1 MTSHSDVYV
10 QVNVY
15 LNLPTNTSLDGLTR
29 TQSSVNGVLY
39 LHVPQ
44 PLIQTTKYFTNTPE
58 IKHSFVWNR
67 NQSLG
72 FHQIS
77 PTNLHTFPKT
87 NWCLNR
93 KQSAGEFYTQGLP
106 CGLSPTNFQK
116 CHYCKLLKNGLKY
129 VSERPR
135 INCNPPGFPKTCSV
149 SAVSLFCRKIQSWS
163 FTAYLDFKSKKKP
176 QNTKGFTRELAKYLE
191 TNIENDDIRGV
202 LWGPRI
208 SY

>member
-58 IKHSFVWNR
+58 IKHSFIWNR

-77 PTNLHTFPKT
+77 PTNLHTFSKT

-106 CGLSPTNFQK
+106 CGLSPANFQK
-116 CHYCKLLKNGLKY
+116 CHHCKLLKIGL
-129 VSERPR
+129 
-135 INCNPPGFPKTCSV
+135 
-149 SAVSLFCRKIQSWS
+149 
-163 FTAYLDFKSKKKP
+163 
-176 QNTKGFTRELAKYLE
+176 
-191 TNIENDDIRGV
+191 
-202 LWGPRI
+202 
-208 SY
+208 